1 MQGPIWMFLVCST
14 MKEDLE
20 TLLALERANIIANY
34 TQERLSGG
42 RTHLPS
48 SGPRPLE
55 PSEGQSLAW
64 AGAERPRR
72 QTQEAGRNG
81 AGPWR
86 SGLHACFG
94 EAPCLPPAFRREK
107 EMPGPSPHEAKQLR
121 QETRRADKWVKMLRN
136 WEHYWMH
143 RRVYKRV
150 PLQVWGQVW
159 TLLLDIEKVKSTN
172 QGVYEKMKEQAQLFS
187 RDIRQIDLDVNRTF
201 RNHVMFR
208 DHYGVRV
215 VVTHSGQWKTRTPEK
230 GQAVDT
236 EEEAGQLGGVGRRGI
251 VDKLEFISI
260 TNLPSAKTPFREQG
274 GKLQSG
280 REIWNGTSNAGPL
293 QSEDKPLCDGT
304 HDPAHSGHKT

>member
-1 MQGPIWMFLVCST
+1 MQGEGLGADGPRRRALTTRDPTGRNGGAPGFRRCLARPGLCVHRQLDVLALSGSGSASLTRTRSPHDPRVGRRCGSHSDRSQTPLSPASPQEHSLAGRSSQPRAAGPGLGDPTPSIST

-34 TQERLSGG
+34 TQARPAGSPRDPWEDAELSLCRLTDHHGF
-42 RTHLPS
+42 L
-48 SGPRPLE
+48 
-55 PSEGQSLAW
+55 Q
-64 AGAERPRR
+64 
-72 QTQEAGRNG
+72 
-81 AGPWR
+81 
-86 SGLHACFG
+86 
-94 EAPCLPPAFRREK
+94 EK

-136 WEHYWMH
+136 WEHYWVSEKMH

-208 DHYGVRV
+208 DHYGVR
-215 VVTHSGQWKTRTPEK
+215 
-230 GQAVDT
+230 
-236 EEEAGQLGGVGRRGI
+236 
-251 VDKLEFISI
+251 
-260 TNLPSAKTPFREQG
+260 
-274 GKLQSG
+274 
-280 REIWNGTSNAGPL
+280 
-293 QSEDKPLCDGT
+293 
-304 HDPAHSGHKT
+304 

>member
-34 TQERLSGG
+34 TQARPAGSPRDPWEDAELSLCRLTDHHGF
-42 RTHLPS
+42 L
-48 SGPRPLE
+48 
-55 PSEGQSLAW
+55 Q
-64 AGAERPRR
+64 
-72 QTQEAGRNG
+72 
-81 AGPWR
+81 
-86 SGLHACFG
+86 
-94 EAPCLPPAFRREK
+94 EK

-136 WEHYWMH
+136 WEHYWVSKKMH